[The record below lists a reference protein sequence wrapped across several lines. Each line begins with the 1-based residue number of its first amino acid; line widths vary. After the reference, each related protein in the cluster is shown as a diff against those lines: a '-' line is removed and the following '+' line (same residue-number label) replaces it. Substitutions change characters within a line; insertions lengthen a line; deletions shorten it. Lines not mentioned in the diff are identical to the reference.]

1 MTKMFNGC
9 KSLINLDFPNFKGN
23 IKTDKYKI
31 FDGCDLLKK
40 SNYFMDKDKQKNS
53 CIYF

>member
-1 MTKMFNGC
+1 MFNGC

-31 FDGCDLLKK
+31 FAGCDLLKK
-40 SNYFMDKDKQKNS
+40 SNYIMNKEKQNNS
-53 CIYF
+53 CLNF